1 MFGIVHEY
9 KIIFILG
16 EYRYMSHDLYTM
28 DKLKVDC

>member
-28 DKLKVDC
+28 DE